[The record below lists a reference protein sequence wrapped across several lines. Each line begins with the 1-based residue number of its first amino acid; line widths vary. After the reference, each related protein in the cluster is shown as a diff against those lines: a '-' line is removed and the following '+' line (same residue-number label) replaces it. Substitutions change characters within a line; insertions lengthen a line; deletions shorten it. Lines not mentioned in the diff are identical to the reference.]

1 MAIKTYFDVN
11 WTGPKVNAN
20 GSVADNA
27 VARKSHPTIP
37 SDGDSTVHYGHQR
50 HRDS

>member
-1 MAIKTYFDVN
+1 MAIKTYFDVQ

-27 VARKSHPTIP
+27 ITGKSHPAMP
-37 SDGDSTVHYGHQR
+37 FDGDSIVHHGHQC